1 MPTWSG
7 IRNKLSSAVMSDMT
21 LYAKW
26 TGEYIFEA
34 EHVDLSGPDGNG
46 LQGMGASGGSV
57 GPNMVDSTPMD
68 HPDINP
74 SNGYYVTYL
83 YSPGLYIDFV
93 IVSDRAVSDAK
104 IVLRV
109 TAETRGYA
117 LDPNLNDGTTESG
130 TQYSQYTITLNEVPI
145 EYPTIEVEG
154 GWPAFQDFTLTLN
167 ATLKEGVNTIRL
179 TTANDHGMGGTMAG
193 TAPVVDCIKI
203 TTSANLSWDPI
214 TSNEVG
220 Q

>member
-1 MPTWSG
+1 
-7 IRNKLSSAVMSDMT
+7 MT

-26 TGEYIFEA
+26 TGQYIFEA

-83 YSPGLYIDFV
+83 YSPGLAISFV
-93 IVSDRAVSDAK
+93 IESDRAVQDAT

-117 LDPNLNDGTTESG
+117 LDPNLNDGYAGNGEI
-130 TQYSQYTITLNEVPI
+130 YSQYIISLNEEPI

-154 GWPAFQDFTLTLN
+154 GWQPFKDFTLTTTAN
-167 ATLKEGVNTIRL
+167 LKEGTNVITL
-179 TTANDHGMGGTMAG
+179 TTANDHGLGGTMAG

-203 TTSANLSWDPI
+203 TTSADLSWDPI